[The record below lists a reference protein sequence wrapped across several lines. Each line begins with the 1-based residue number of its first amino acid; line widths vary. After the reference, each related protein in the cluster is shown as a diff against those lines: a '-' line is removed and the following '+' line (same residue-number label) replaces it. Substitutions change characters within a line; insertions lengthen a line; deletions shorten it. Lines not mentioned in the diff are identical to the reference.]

1 MITEKQA
8 SKPRRGGEN
17 HHDPKD
23 AFEETKRQGEYAQG
37 VDRNYHEPKEAEK
50 GRVQQA
56 RQNIHG
62 SSTNT
67 ESPFLTPLNKGK
79 SSGGN
84 NK

>member
-1 MITEKQA
+1 MISEAKAKEVRQA
-8 SKPRRGGEN
+8 GVS

-23 AFEETKRQGEYAQG
+23 AFEETKREGEYAQG
-37 VDRNYHEPKEAEK
+37 VDRKYHEPKEAEK

-56 RQNIHG
+56 RQNIYG

>member
-1 MITEKQA
+1 MITEAQA
-8 SKPRRGGEN
+8 NKPRRGGEN

-23 AFEETKRQGEYAQG
+23 AFEETKREGEYEYG
-37 VDRNYHEPKEAEK
+37 TDRSYKEAKEA
-50 GRVQQA
+50 GLERVQQA
-56 RQNIHG
+56 RQKTHG
-62 SSTNT
+62 SATNT